1 MDQKEIEDLIRKT
14 KKLVL
19 TTIKKYIIGE
29 AISYIDDIVQEVYLR
44 LIVSLKKGQFKNKS
58 KLTTYL
64 YQIAKNETLRVNEK
78 IIKENQKKEKINQ
91 FWQTTKELFYL
102 ENYQTVL
109 LKEKILLNSKYLSST
124 QKEILDL
131 YLQGYKLQEIA
142 EKLKLQVGTVKSNIF
157 RIKNKIKKYEA

>member
-1 MDQKEIEDLIRKT
+1 MDQKEIEDLISKT

-19 TTIKKYIIGE
+19 TTIKKYIIVE
-29 AISYIDDIVQEVYLR
+29 AINYIDDIVQEVYLR

-142 EKLKLQVGTVKSNIF
+142 EKLKLQEGTVKSNIF

>member
-1 MDQKEIEDLIRKT
+1 
-14 KKLVL
+14 
-19 TTIKKYIIGE
+19 
-29 AISYIDDIVQEVYLR
+29 
-44 LIVSLKKGQFKNKS
+44 
-58 KLTTYL
+58 LTTYL

-142 EKLKLQVGTVKSNIF
+142 EKLKLQEGTVKSNIF

>member
-1 MDQKEIEDLIRKT
+1 MDQKEIQDLINKT

-19 TTIKKYIIGE
+19 TTIKKYIIVE

-44 LIVSLKKGQFKNKS
+44 LIVSLKKGKFKKKS

-64 YQIAKNETLRVNEK
+64 YQIAKNETLRINEK
-78 IIKENQKKEKINQ
+78 ILKENQKKEKIKQ

-109 LKEKILLNSKYLSST
+109 LKEKILLNSKYLNST

-142 EKLKLQVGTVKSNIF
+142 EKLKLQEGTVKSNIF
-157 RIKNKIKKYEA
+157 RIKNKIKKYET

>member
-1 MDQKEIEDLIRKT
+1 MDQKEIEDLISKT

-44 LIVSLKKGQFKNKS
+44 LIVSLKKSQFKNKS

-142 EKLKLQVGTVKSNIF
+142 EKLKLQEGTVKSNIF

>member
-1 MDQKEIEDLIRKT
+1 MDQKEIEGLISKT

-91 FWQTTKELFYL
+91 FWQITKELFYL

-142 EKLKLQVGTVKSNIF
+142 EKLKLQEGTVKSNIF